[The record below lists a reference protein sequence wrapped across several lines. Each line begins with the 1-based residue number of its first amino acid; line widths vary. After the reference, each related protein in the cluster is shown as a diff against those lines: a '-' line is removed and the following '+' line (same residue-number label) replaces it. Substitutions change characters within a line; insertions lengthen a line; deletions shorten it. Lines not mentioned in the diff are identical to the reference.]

1 MCHVIEREGREWA
14 CESIK
19 QLQRLAGKGDD
30 WQQLINY
37 LERGTKNRP
46 PAFIRG
52 VQGVIDEIRLAVGRA
67 A

>member
-1 MCHVIEREGREWA
+1 MCHVLYREGRQWA
-14 CESIK
+14 RETIHEIHKLPSLQHDWK
-19 QLQRLAGKGDD
+19 QIIER
-30 WQQLINY
+30 

-52 VQGVIDEIRLAVGRA
+52 VQGVIDEIRLALGRA